1 MVVRAYYHPTPRK
14 YTTMNGIIANT
25 LPEMGRLGRE
35 VVKQ

>member
-14 YTTMNGIIANT
+14 YTMNGIIANT